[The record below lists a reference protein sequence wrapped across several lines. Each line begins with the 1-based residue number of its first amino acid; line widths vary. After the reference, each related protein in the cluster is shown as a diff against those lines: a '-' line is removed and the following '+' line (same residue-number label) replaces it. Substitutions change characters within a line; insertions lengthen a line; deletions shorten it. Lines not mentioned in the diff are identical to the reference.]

1 MALPRVR
8 VGDGDGTKDIASDEP
23 SCEQLKAMWRF
34 SKRQSRAAEFT
45 NEIPMYRDPFME
57 NVWEPYYPTS
67 RSIGG

>member
-1 MALPRVR
+1 MALPR
-8 VGDGDGTKDIASDEP
+8 GGEPTKEVASDEP

-45 NEIPMYRDPFME
+45 NEIPMYRDPFSE